1 MLISATSLPD
11 ELAPS
16 HFESTDEA
24 GSARAAEIHVAI
36 SSATQRGGRWPRVP
50 PILTER
56 LLQ

>member
-1 MLISATSLPD
+1 MRISATSLPD

-36 SSATQRGGRWPRVP
+36 SSATQRGGR
-50 PILTER
+50 
-56 LLQ
+56 